1 MTTELRFPGPDR
13 DLAGTL
19 TVPAGPGPF
28 PAALLL
34 PGSGPLDRDSNHAR
48 MRIDVS
54 AQLAAALTAAGFAT
68 LRYDKRGVGAS
79 RLLRDGTTEPPD
91 AWKRPGLHDNA
102 AAATAALSAL
112 AARPEV
118 NPRAVYVIG
127 HSEGATLAAAIAAAR
142 SADAVAPAGVV
153 LLACTA
159 TRGDAT
165 LLWQAERLPA
175 SIPAP
180 VRAVLRLLR
189 IDLVA
194 SVRRNHDKVR
204 RTTTD
209 TARIGGARINARWT
223 REFLAHDPAEDL
235 ARIAVPVLAITG
247 AKDLQVNPDDLDR
260 IAALVPGPPETWRAP
275 DVSHLLRV
283 QPGPASLR
291 AYRKELRS
299 PVAPA
304 VLTRVTDWLTR
315 HIEDQRHRE
324 TLRVPG

>member
-19 TVPAGPGPF
+19 TVPTGPGPF

-34 PGSGPLDRDSNHAR
+34 SGSGPLDRDSNHAR
-48 MRIDVS
+48 MRIDVT

-79 RLLRDGTTEPPD
+79 RLLRDGTTEPAD
-91 AWKRPGLHDNA
+91 AWKRAGLHDNA
-102 AAATAALSAL
+102 ADASAALSAL

-127 HSEGATLAAAIAAAR
+127 HSEGAILAAAIAAAEP
-142 SADAVAPAGVV
+142 APPAGVV
-153 LLACTA
+153 LLACAA

-180 VRAVLRLLR
+180 VRVVLRLLR

-194 SVRRNHDKVR
+194 SVRRNHEKVR

-209 TARIGGARINARWT
+209 TARIGGARLNARWT

-235 ARIAVPVLAITG
+235 ARLTVPVLAITG
-247 AKDLQVNPDDLDR
+247 AKDLQVNPDDLAR
-260 IAALVPGPPETWRAP
+260 IAALVPGPCETWCAP

-291 AYRKELRS
+291 AYRKELRD

-304 VLTRVTDWLTR
+304 VLTRVTDWLTHQAGLTR
-315 HIEDQRHRE
+315 
-324 TLRVPG
+324 